1 MPLTNISIKN
11 FRCFESI
18 EISLSPGV
26 NFFYGA
32 NGSGKTSIL
41 ESVFIF
47 SSGKSFKSSNLVSL
61 INQNSEKLSNG
72 SKIYFGDTIVVN
84 KQSNAQVLLLDETIL
99 TVGENS
105 EVTIDEFIYDPKSK
119 SGKIVSNILT
129 GTVKILTGN
138 ISKNNPDDLEIK
150 MPTGTLGA
158 RGTEFVVMTD
168 SNDKSTVVLL
178 GPGPNN
184 SLGMT
189 PGNIEVTDGKT
200 FMDVTQPGFFT
211 VITN

>member
-1 MPLTNISIKN
+1 MTNFKKIFIIFFLFIIFSVNANAKN
-11 FRCFESI
+11 FIGVIGFAVGEI
-18 EISLSPGV
+18 E
-26 NFFYGA
+26 
-32 NGSGKTSIL
+32 
-41 ESVFIF
+41 
-47 SSGKSFKSSNLVSL
+47 
-61 INQNSEKLSNG
+61 NQNSEKLNNG
-72 SKIYFGDTIVVN
+72 SKIYFGDTIIVN

-99 TVGENS
+99 TVGESS

-158 RGTEFVVMTD
+158 RGTEFVVIAD
-168 SNDKSTVVLL
+168 SYDKSTVVLL

-184 SLGMT
+184 TLGMK
-189 PGNIEVTDGKT
+189 PGNIEVTDGSNAIDIT
-200 FMDVTQPGFFT
+200 EPGFFS
-211 VITN
+211 VITK

>member
-1 MPLTNISIKN
+1 MTNFKKIFIIFFLFIIFSVNANAKN
-11 FRCFESI
+11 FIGVIGFAVGEI
-18 EISLSPGV
+18 E
-26 NFFYGA
+26 
-32 NGSGKTSIL
+32 
-41 ESVFIF
+41 
-47 SSGKSFKSSNLVSL
+47 
-61 INQNSEKLSNG
+61 NQNSEKLNNG
-72 SKIYFGDTIVVN
+72 SKIYFGDTIIVN

-99 TVGENS
+99 TVGESS

-158 RGTEFVVMTD
+158 RGTEFVVIAD
-168 SNDKSTVVLL
+168 SYDKSTVVLL

-184 SLGMT
+184 TLGMK
-189 PGNIEVTDGKT
+189 PGNIEVTDGSNA
-200 FMDVTQPGFFT
+200 MDITQPGFFS
-211 VITN
+211 VITK

>member
-1 MPLTNISIKN
+1 MTNFKKIFIIFFLFIIFSVNANAKN
-11 FRCFESI
+11 FIGVIGFAVGEI
-18 EISLSPGV
+18 E
-26 NFFYGA
+26 
-32 NGSGKTSIL
+32 
-41 ESVFIF
+41 
-47 SSGKSFKSSNLVSL
+47 
-61 INQNSEKLSNG
+61 NQNSEKLNNG
-72 SKIYFGDTIVVN
+72 SKIYFGDTIIVN

-99 TVGENS
+99 TVGESS

-158 RGTEFVVMTD
+158 RGTEFVVIAD
-168 SNDKSTVVLL
+168 SYDKSTVVLL

-184 SLGMT
+184 TLGMK
-189 PGNIEVTDGKT
+189 PGNIEVTDGSNAI
-200 FMDVTQPGFFT
+200 DITQPGFFS
-211 VITN
+211 VITK